1 MELPSWLEELPAAV
15 TVTDATGEIIA
26 MNQRA
31 AETFASEGGR
41 ALLGS
46 NVLDCHPP
54 PSRNK
59 LAAMLA
65 GAQANHYT
73 TARGERRRMI
83 HQLPWFRDG
92 VFAGMLEIA
101 VDVPA
106 LLPHFERS

>member
-1 MELPSWLEELPAAV
+1 MELSDWLEGLPASV
-15 TVTDATGEIIA
+15 TVTDATGEIMA
-26 MNQRA
+26 MNRQA

-54 PSRNK
+54 PSRDK

-65 GAQANHYT
+65 GAQANHST
-73 TARGERRRMI
+73 IAKGERPKMI
-83 HQLPWFRDG
+83 RQLAWYRDG
-92 VFAGMLEIA
+92 VFAGLLGLA

-106 LLPHFERS
+106 VLPHVDRS